1 MAAVSNERLQSL
13 LTPVVEAIGVDF
25 EDVKVR
31 KAGSRSVVVITVDQ
45 DGGIDL
51 DTVASVSRKCS
62 EALDENDLFGE
73 TPYVLEVTSPGV
85 DRPLT
90 QARHWRREK
99 DRLVNIELADG
110 RRVRG
115 RIGDATDTAAQ
126 ILTDTGVESISYSDV
141 ARAVVEVEFNSPK
154 GSE

>member
-1 MAAVSNERLQSL
+1 VAAVSNERLQSL

-90 QARHWRREK
+90 QARHWRRAK